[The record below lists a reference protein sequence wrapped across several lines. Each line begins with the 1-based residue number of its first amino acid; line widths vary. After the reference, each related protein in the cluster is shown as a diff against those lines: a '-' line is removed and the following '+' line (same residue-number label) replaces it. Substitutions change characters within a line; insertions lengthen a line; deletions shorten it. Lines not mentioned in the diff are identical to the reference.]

1 MIMRRT
7 MLRQSLRY
15 SRLILL
21 MVGVFAIS
29 TIAQAQTPTRW
40 YVSTTGDDVTGTGIA
55 GQPWRT
61 ISHALQQAG
70 AGDTIDIAAGTY
82 AEGLLIMK
90 NGIVLEG
97 RGTVLLRPDLLTAI
111 VDGGRRC
118 AMLISN
124 ATGVSISN
132 LTVEGGTLTDVLHCG
147 ILARNT
153 PSLALR
159 RLTLRYLSGVPTGGG
174 GVGVLF
180 EGAGFPADSARI
192 EDCVFRRMDRAAVEL
207 NVPAPS
213 PSTMSLVSNGLHIT
227 GCSIDSVCL
236 GGSAAAAGGALSLT
250 GIAGARITRNVIGVV
265 GAPWPAML
273 IAGSAADT
281 RILRN
286 TVRQAQVGV
295 DVHTASPAV
304 DFTVRSHT
312 PTAPRIALND
322 LSGAVPTGVL
332 VRDVAPTHEVD
343 ARNNFWGA
351 NTGPLHPVTN
361 ATGAGVA
368 ISDNA
373 QYRPWSGRALLDP
386 QPTLLQTSMDIA
398 SPLFARMQVTPLV
411 VPRFAGR
418 VDVTH
423 LDALVDDI
431 GTAPGSVTAYVDV
444 QAATAQRSFDV
455 RQTLR
460 IATGPGA
467 MLTQEA
473 DTSLHRVLRYEESSG
488 MWLPLVDAQ
497 YTQLP
502 AQWSTPDSAFLTFRI
517 NHAGVYA
524 LSGGGDDPF
533 TNSLDQASTLYL
545 AKRPDSREGMLR
557 DTSHTI
563 VPNVTWGGGYPGRLN
578 DWGFTGSQVLRA
590 FLVPDTL
597 ARLGA
602 ISVSLDW
609 PDGLLDS
616 VVTVGTQHAG
626 NRGLF
631 DAATHPVG
639 MAPVVET
646 ERLLRTYGVHIDAA
660 RFDNTNY
667 DPAAVGSDRM
677 RMGDFLVAVDFTL
690 RRPGGGTVD
699 ARHADLRRFMP
710 GRAPEHEYAR
720 VMPLRV
726 RAYLGDVV
734 AQVSPNIVD
743 DTRGDGRVDISDLA
757 VWSSSYWSGV
767 PGFAGGLT
775 NYKRK
780 FDVGPTQDAYIF
792 SLPVPDTRIEFEDLM
807 IFSMT
812 YGMSANHVLPKREEA
827 MPVEDGAVQIALEE
841 TYIHAHEKHVVVR
854 VTNGSGV
861 KGMALRLL
869 VDKGFVIGVSEGPAL
884 SRDHQKGVLFSLQLG
899 DTLLV
904 DLAALGANGQT
915 MHGDGV
921 VAVIRLSADAEV
933 RLLTARARDV
943 ENQPMMVKGQGNPQ
957 PERLDVTQ
965 PHPNPFA
972 DHTAFTVSLPRVTTL
987 TVQVHDVLG
996 RLVATLTNGQHEAGW
1011 YQYVWDGRNRH
1022 GVRMPAGLYLVRV
1035 ATEHAVEILRVV
1047 VK

>member
-1 MIMRRT
+1 
-7 MLRQSLRY
+7 MLRRSLRC
-15 SRLILL
+15 SWLILL
-21 MVGVFAIS
+21 MVGVIALS
-29 TIAQAQTPTRW
+29 TFAQAQTRRF
-40 YVSTTGDDVTGTGIA
+40 VSTTGDDGSGTGSA

-61 ISHALQQAG
+61 ISHALLQAG
-70 AGDTIDIAAGTY
+70 AGDTIDIAAGIY
-82 AEGLLIMK
+82 AEGLTITT
-90 NGIVLEG
+90 NGIALEG
-97 RGTVLLRPDLLTAI
+97 RGTVLLRPDLLTAV

-118 AMLISN
+118 AMLITN
-124 ATGVSISN
+124 ASGVSVSN
-132 LTVEGGTLTDVLHCG
+132 LTIEGGTLTDVLHCG

-159 RLTLRYLSGVPTGGG
+159 RLSLRYLSGVPTGGG
-174 GVGVLF
+174 GVGVFF
-180 EGAGFPADSARI
+180 EGAGQPADNVLI

-207 NVPAPS
+207 AISAPS
-213 PSTMSLVSNGLHIT
+213 PSTALLVSNGMRIS

-236 GGSAAAAGGALSLT
+236 GGSAAAAGGALSLA
-250 GIAGARITRNVIGVV
+250 GIAGARIERNVIGMV
-265 GAPWPAML
+265 GAPWAA
-273 IAGSAADT
+273 ITIVGSAADNK
-281 RILRN
+281 ILRN
-286 TVRQAQVGV
+286 TVVRAQIGV
-295 DVHTASPAV
+295 DVHTASTAV
-304 DFTVRSHT
+304 DFTLRGHV
-312 PTAPRIALND
+312 PVAPRIALND
-322 LSGAVPTGVL
+322 LAGATGVGVL
-332 VRDVAPTHEVD
+332 VRDLSAQYEVD
-343 ARNNFWGA
+343 ARNNYWGA

-361 ATGAGVA
+361 AAGTGVA

-373 QYRPWSGRALLDP
+373 RYRPWSGRALLDP
-386 QPTLLQTSMDIA
+386 NPTLTQTSLDIA
-398 SPLFARMQVTPLV
+398 SPLFARLQVSPLV

-431 GTAPGSVTAYVDV
+431 SIPPGTTTAYVDV

-460 IATGPGA
+460 IETGPGTLLMQA
-467 MLTQEA
+467 S
-473 DTSLHRVLRYEESSG
+473 DTSLYRVLRHEASSG

-502 AQWSTPDSAFLTFRI
+502 VQWSAPDSAFLTFRI
-517 NHAGVYA
+517 NHAGLYS
-524 LSGGGDDPF
+524 LSGGSDLPF
-533 TNSLDQASTLYL
+533 ANSLHQASTLYL

-557 DTSHTI
+557 DTAHTF
-563 VPNVTWGGGYPGRLN
+563 VPNVTWGGGYANRLN
-578 DWGFTGSQVLRA
+578 DWGFTGTQVLRA

-597 ARLGA
+597 VRLGA
-602 ISVSLDW
+602 FSMSLDW

-616 VVTVGTQHAG
+616 VVTVVTQHAG

-639 MAPVVET
+639 MAPLVET

-667 DPAAVGSDRM
+667 DPAATGSDRI

-710 GRAPEHEYAR
+710 GQAPEHEYGR

-734 AQVSPNIVD
+734 AQVAPNIVD
-743 DTRGDGRVDISDLA
+743 DTRGDGRVDIADLA

-812 YGMSANHVLPKREEA
+812 YGMSANHVLPKRGTA
-827 MPVEDGAVQIALEE
+827 MPVEDAAVQVALEE
-841 TYIHAHEKHVVVR
+841 EYIHAHEKHVVVR
-854 VTNGSGV
+854 VTNGTGV

-884 SRDHQKGVLFSLQLG
+884 SRDSQKGVLFSLQLG

-921 VAVIRLSADAEV
+921 VAVIRLSTDAEL
-933 RLLTARARDV
+933 RLLAARARDV
-943 ENQPMMVKGQGNPQ
+943 ENQPMMVKGQGNSQ

-972 DHTAFTVSLPRVTTL
+972 EHTVFAVTLPRATTL

-996 RLVATLTNGQHEAGW
+996 RLVATLTTGQHEAGW

-1022 GVRMPAGLYLVRV
+1022 GVRMPVGLYLVRV
-1035 ATEHAVEILRVV
+1035 ATEHAAEILRVV
-1047 VK
+1047 LK